1 MTAAAPAGPS
11 DPSHPSD
18 PSDPSGPADPSDPA
32 RSADPSDP
40 AASDGPRVSA
50 PRRGVN
56 GVILRAWRAR
66 DTRISVMSR
75 EEVSEHFVRLRVDVR
90 DVLSTDDVYPTY
102 WLRLWSTDASG
113 KGHQRAYTLV
123 DPDPTTGT
131 AAMEFYL
138 HPGIA
143 SQWARDARPGDEIDV
158 SILNGKNPLADA
170 PSQLLAVGD
179 GASLPA
185 IADMLRRSPDLPA
198 TVLMERGYSD
208 DAEVLPLPA
217 REGAEIRWFDR
228 DGSIEAAAI
237 AAAGALPAGAVAF
250 VSLEAARTRRV
261 SGALR
266 KQVGVP
272 RDRIHALGYWKQS

>member
-66 DTRISVMSR
+66 DTRISVMSL

-102 WLRLWSTDASG
+102 WLRLWFTDASG